1 MFLQTINPDI
11 SAFQLAGLLADKME
25 KEIPLSYDVNPGE
38 FFQFDPDKMIVVCSR
53 KSIGLV
59 AEEEAASAK
68 TVVSYRSVLR
78 LADNVL
84 GETAGIPECVRY
96 AVFSC
101 LHEIGHYEQALSWG
115 PLKTERKATERER
128 LVEEAKAEVGAMSK
142 GGILPPA
149 AYVVFEQKCR
159 LIPAEKDADERAS
172 NMLSQ
177 IAEVV

>member
-53 KSIGLV
+53 KSIGLI

-115 PLKTERKATERER
+115 PLRPSGRPQR
-128 LVEEAKAEVGAMSK
+128 
-142 GGILPPA
+142 
-149 AYVVFEQKCR
+149 
-159 LIPAEKDADERAS
+159 EKDWLKKRKRRLEPCRKGAS
-172 NMLSQ
+172 SLRLPMSFSSKN
-177 IAEVV
+177 VD